1 VLYGAARFLKQGE
14 ARMLEKLSR
23 FAMNFTRYLLA
34 TVGPV
39 SAACAQFVLSLV
51 LLRFL
56 DPSAFGSFSFLLT
69 ASQFSAGIWS
79 ALFCAP
85 FPILIADDD
94 PSSRQQ
100 LLRCLFSSNLV
111 AVAVAFALFVALALA
126 LGVSATSAIL
136 FAAYA
141 AVALL
146 RWFARA
152 HAYATTGK
160 PVRTM
165 MSDVVYSA
173 TLLIGLALAAV
184 SDEATLDFAFVT
196 LLVSSTLGML
206 PFGRA
211 YLASQFIQVSVGD
224 MGRYARVWRDHSR
237 WAFLGVL
244 TGEATANSH
253 AYIVTFFYGP
263 ATFAPIAAS
272 ALLIRPINVAM
283 NALTE
288 FERAQMARQIGDK
301 RTDLAIASLRFF
313 RFVLI
318 GGWIATGIGIA
329 VLLHYAPGVVFPD
342 HYSFPLLATGA
353 ALWMAVAATR
363 LLRTPDSA
371 LLQAAGAFR
380 PLAFASVAS
389 SGISIV
395 AVSGLV
401 ATSGA
406 LWSIAGILIGEIVLA
421 FWIWRQARR
430 WQDGRHSAAVHSFT
444 AELTPKVGVE

>member
-1 VLYGAARFLKQGE
+1 MV
-14 ARMLEKLSR
+14 EKLGR
-23 FAMNFTRYLLA
+23 FTISFTRYLLA

-51 LLRFL
+51 LLRLL

-85 FPILIADDD
+85 FPILIADED
-94 PSSRQQ
+94 PTSRQR

-111 AVAVAFALFVALALA
+111 AVVVAFAVFVALGLA
-126 LGVSATSAIL
+126 LDVAAGSAVL

-165 MSDVVYSA
+165 VSDIVYSG
-173 TLLIGLALAAV
+173 TLLLGLALEAA
-184 SDEATLDFAFVT
+184 SGETSLGFAFLI
-196 LLVSSTLGML
+196 LLVGSVLGLL

-211 YLASQFIQVSVGD
+211 YLASQFVEISVSD
-224 MGRYARVWRDHSR
+224 IRRYVRVWSDHSR
-237 WAFLGVL
+237 WALLGVL

-253 AYIVTFFYGP
+253 AYIVTLFYGP
-263 ATFAPIAAS
+263 AIFAPIAAS
-272 ALLIRPINVAM
+272 ALMIRPINVAM

-301 RTDLAIASLRFF
+301 RIDLAVASMRFF
-313 RFVLI
+313 RSVLM
-318 GGWIATGIGIA
+318 GGWVVTGIGVA
-329 VLLHYAPGVVFPD
+329 VLLQYFPRLIFPD
-342 HYSFPLLATGA
+342 HYSLSLLTMGA
-353 ALWMAVAATR
+353 ALWMAVAGVR

-380 PLAFASVAS
+380 PLAFASVVS

-395 AVSGLV
+395 AVVVLV
-401 ATSGA
+401 ATNGA
-406 LWSIAGILIGEIVLA
+406 LWSIAGVLIGEIVLA
-421 FWIWRQARR
+421 YWIRRQARR
-430 WQDGRHSAAVHSFT
+430 WQDGPQSMAARPFPN
-444 AELTPKVGVE
+444 ALAPKVGAK